1 MATQEKYERMAETMW
16 KVTVELRKESERGCV
31 VLAFAWMDEQ
41 LTANLRKYLLPS
53 AQQSEKAD
61 ELLGAGRPIGDAATK
76 IDLCLRLGILQP
88 NTHKSLQM
96 FRRLR
101 NDFAHLA
108 SNISF
113 ENQSIHDR
121 VITIF
126 ENEEK
131 MLNGMWQAMIKD
143 EEVRQLTELD
153 RGKNGAQILKAALG
167 TRKLFEMTAAALVS
181 GLISIEYALSPVKVP
196 LRPTPDV

>member
-1 MATQEKYERMAETMW
+1 MATLEKYERMAETMW
-16 KVTVELRKESERGCV
+16 KIKAELRKESERGCV
-31 VLAFAWMDEQ
+31 VLAFAWMDDQ
-41 LTANLRKYLLPS
+41 LSANLRKFLLPS

-61 ELLGAGRPIGDAATK
+61 ELLGVGRPIGDAATK

-88 NTHKSLQM
+88 NTHKSLHM

-113 ENQSIHDR
+113 EDQSIHDR
-121 VITIF
+121 VVAIF
-126 ENEEK
+126 ENEE
-131 MLNGMWQAMIKD
+131 MVLNGLWQAMIED
-143 EEVRQLTELD
+143 EEVRTLTEQEH
-153 RGKNGAQILKAALG
+153 GKNGAQILKVALG

-181 GLISIEYALSPVKVP
+181 GLVSIEYALVPVT
-196 LRPTPDV
+196 TPGRVAHDA

>member
-1 MATQEKYERMAETMW
+1 MATQEKFERMAETMW
-16 KVTVELRKESERGCV
+16 KVMAELRKESERGCV
-31 VLAFAWMDEQ
+31 VLAFAWMDDQ

-53 AQQSEKAD
+53 AQPSEKAD

-88 NTHKSLQM
+88 NTHKSLHM

-113 ENQSIHDR
+113 EKQSIHDR
-121 VITIF
+121 VVTIF
-126 ENEEK
+126 DNEER
-131 MLNGMWQAMIKD
+131 MLNGLWQAMIKD
-143 EEVRQLTELD
+143 EEVRRLTELD
-153 RGKNGAQILKAALG
+153 RGKKGAQILKSALG
-167 TRKLFEMTAAALVS
+167 TRKLFEMTAAGLVS
-181 GLISIEYALSPVKVP
+181 GLVSIGYAVSPVSAP
-196 LRPTPDV
+196 FRRTSEA